1 METWR
6 QLLGVFVAGGV
17 GACLRV
23 VIATAIDE
31 RGDRIP
37 LGTWAV
43 NLLGCLAI
51 GILATWVPRGPWRT
65 IAIGGLLGG
74 FTTYSSFALLSWELT
89 RDDRLG
95 AALLLVAGH
104 VVGGL
109 VAVALGAWLGGLLQP
124 SP

>member
-51 GILATWVPRGPWRT
+51 GILAAWVPRGPWRT

-95 AALLLVAGH
+95 AAALLVAGH

-109 VAVALGAWLGGLLQP
+109 VAVAIGAWLGGLLQP
-124 SP
+124 ST

>member
-6 QLLGVFVAGGV
+6 QLLGVFAAGGV

-23 VIATAIDE
+23 AIATVIDE

-51 GILATWVPRGPWRT
+51 GMLATWLPRGPWRT

-74 FTTYSSFALLSWELT
+74 FTTYSSFALLSWELA
-89 RDDRLG
+89 RDARLG
-95 AALLLVAGH
+95 AALVLVAGH
-104 VVGGL
+104 VIGGL
-109 VAVALGAWLGGLLQP
+109 LAVAIGAWLASLLQP
-124 SP
+124 